1 MSDVIPDITEA
12 WFSTRCPTRNAR
24 RFSIILRLN
33 IVKDQTGER
42 AMIAGFIRFE
52 TEKEIEN
59 KEKRSKP
66 RHILQE

>member
-24 RFSIILRLN
+24 GFTIILRLN
-33 IVKDQTGER
+33 IVEYQTGER
-42 AMIAGFIRFE
+42 AMLAAFIRFKAK
-52 TEKEIEN
+52 KEIEN
-59 KEKRSKP
+59 KEKRSEP